1 MNDTQERFTTLDMAL
16 DQLENR
22 EASRPVPEREIDEL
36 LAAAREFGV
45 VAASGGQEPHE
56 DFVRRLEAQLAPSP
70 LARSV
75 LHSQALPE
83 PRQPGV
89 HGGGEHAVQWRHMR
103 VFPLVA
109 ALLVIAMLL
118 GAVAAITQM
127 RSPDDFPTMIPA
139 PVFAG
144 SSFLW
149 EIPLTSRSG
158 APQSVTTVEGR
169 DTIFRFRND
178 ADFLGI
184 EAIDGITG
192 ETLWSRSAYGNE
204 ESLRTDR
211 YGVYYVGFG
220 ETTREGTGSIV
231 VALSPETGEELWRV
245 EIDRYPMESSIR
257 DGRLYIRHSEGFVT
271 AIDTQD
277 GSVLW
282 IAQPLGNTTC
292 GGFSQ
297 SQSAHPSV
305 LDDAVVVLD
314 CDGSLVGLD
323 PSSGAEQWRR
333 SGFNAVATLLT
344 PIDNTLIVMT
354 GYRWEG
360 MTGSPGVVAD
370 DDLETLHGA
379 MFAVYR
385 VVALNGSDGE
395 VLWERYV
402 AARPQY
408 PVATATTFAIIGAE
422 INAADRDLA
431 ALPATPTPDW
441 QGTIVAPGVENHVMG
456 FDLRSGELLWEE
468 TLEDDAIYR
477 TLSAWST
484 ETGSG
489 IAATTSNFDIIQV
502 GPWEGGAIVD
512 PGDRFLI
519 VEPPLAGDFGFVAEA
534 IDGRL
539 VGIEVERNP

>member
-1 MNDTQERFTTLDMAL
+1 
-16 DQLENR
+16 
-22 EASRPVPEREIDEL
+22 
-36 LAAAREFGV
+36 
-45 VAASGGQEPHE
+45 
-56 DFVRRLEAQLAPSP
+56 
-70 LARSV
+70 
-75 LHSQALPE
+75 
-83 PRQPGV
+83 
-89 HGGGEHAVQWRHMR
+89 MR

-127 RSPDDFPTMIPA
+127 RSPDDLPTMIPA

-204 ESLRTDR
+204 ESLRADR

-231 VALSPETGEELWRV
+231 VALSPETGEELWRA

-282 IAQPLGNTTC
+282 RAQPLGNTTC

-297 SQSAHPSV
+297 PQSAHPSV

-323 PSSGAEQWRR
+323 PSSGDEQWRR
-333 SGFNAVATLLT
+333 SGFNPVATLLS

-408 PVATATTFAIIGAE
+408 PVATATTFVVIGAE

-489 IAATTSNFDIIQV
+489 IAATTSNFDIIQI
-502 GPWEGGAIVD
+502 GPWEGGAVID
-512 PGDRFLI
+512 PGDRFLV

-539 VGIEVERNP
+539 VGIEVERSP